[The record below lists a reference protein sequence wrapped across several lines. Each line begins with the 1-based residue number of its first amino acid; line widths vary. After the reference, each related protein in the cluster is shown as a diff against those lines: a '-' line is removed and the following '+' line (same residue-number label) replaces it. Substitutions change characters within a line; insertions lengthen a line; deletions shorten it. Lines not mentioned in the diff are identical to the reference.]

1 MKVAELLGSKHVVA
15 VGNTSPEVP
24 VSGKPERHA
33 EINPDFKMLDS
44 TNPEKPYS
52 KEVIM
57 KAMAELFRR
66 IERQAAHYGGEID
79 PKTGKID
86 RSKHRYYD
94 AQIAPNE

>member
-1 MKVAELLGSKHVVA
+1 MKLNELTNSKYIIA
-15 VGNTSPEVP
+15 AGNSLPQVP
-24 VSGKPERHA
+24 VAKNAERHA
-33 EINPDFKMLDS
+33 NVNDNFEMLDG

-79 PKTGKID
+79 QKTGKID
-86 RSKHRYYD
+86 ASKHKYYD

>member
-1 MKVAELLGSKHVVA
+1 MKVSELLGSKHIVA
-15 VGNTSPEVP
+15 AGNTPPQVP

-33 EINPDFKMLDS
+33 EVDAAFKMLDS
-44 TNPEKPYS
+44 TNPAKPYS

-57 KAMAELFRR
+57 KAMGELFRR

-86 RSKHRYYD
+86 ISKHKYYD